1 MSLTILSSKTL
12 LSSLDHFK
20 QLVIEYDEL
29 LNENIGLKEKLKET
43 EEVNKSFMS
52 VSLIVNTKN
61 ENEKLKNELFLLKK
75 RIVFLEKEL
84 KAKSSANQIPFVTFE
99 SNKSINI
106 QKQTDTLDYSTQ
118 DKETLENVITINQQ
132 EKKELE
138 EEKEELKKEDEELKK
153 EDEEFEEEE
162 EEEEEFEE
170 EEEEEEEL
178 EEEEEKEKEELKK
191 EDEELEKED
200 EEEEEVGEDEEE
212 EEEEEDEDDE
222 IELYEEEY
230 DGKIYFI
237 SDDHHKH
244 IYDRLKTETGDYEP
258 SDDPIGYLKVENGKE
273 EIIWN

>member
-99 SNKSINI
+99 SNKSIDI

-138 EEKEELKKEDEELKK
+138 EED
-153 EDEEFEEEE
+153 
-162 EEEEEFEE
+162 
-170 EEEEEEEL
+170 
-178 EEEEEKEKEELKK
+178 
-191 EDEELEKED
+191 
-200 EEEEEVGEDEEE
+200 EEEVGEDEEE
-212 EEEEEDEDDE
+212 ELEDEDEVGEDEEELEEEDEELEEEEEELEEEDEELEEEEEELEEEKEEELEEEEDEEVVEDEEEEEDE

-258 SDDPIGYLKVENGKE
+258 SDDPIGYLKVENGEE

>member
-99 SNKSINI
+99 SNKSIDI

-138 EEKEELKKEDEELKK
+138 EEKEEEVGED
-153 EDEEFEEEE
+153 
-162 EEEEEFEE
+162 
-170 EEEEEEEL
+170 EEEEL
-178 EEEEEKEKEELKK
+178 EEEKEEEVG
-191 EDEELEKED
+191 EDEEEELEEE

-212 EEEEEDEDDE
+212 EELEEEDEALEEEDEALEEEDDE

-258 SDDPIGYLKVENGKE
+258 SDDPIGYLKVENGEE